1 MTDWSIIRCV
11 GARERSVADELRRGL
26 GLHSYHP
33 QEHTKIVRRSSS
45 GVGRVIDAS
54 RPLMPNYLFVL
65 GIEAGVW
72 RDIKSTKGVIGWV
85 TLAGSDEPA
94 SITDAELTAIREL
107 EREFNRAKVDTRRA
121 LCVGDRVKI
130 TKGPFMDI
138 ETLITSVRGAKV
150 EFMSP
155 MGKAT
160 VPAASVSLV
169 A

>member
-1 MTDWSIIRCV
+1 MIWNIIRVC
-11 GARERSVADELRRGL
+11 GTRERVVAGELHRGL
-26 GLHSYHP
+26 GLRTYYPLEVSKITRRARTI
-33 QEHTKIVRRSSS
+33 EHR
-45 GVGRVIDAS
+45 
-54 RPLMPNYLFVL
+54 RPLMPCYLFV
-65 GIEAGVW
+65 GHHDGMPW
-72 RDIKSTKGVIGWV
+72 RDIAATKGVIDWLTV
-85 TLAGSDEPA
+85 DDDVPA
-94 SITDAELTAIREL
+94 IVSDAEIDRIRGL
-107 EREFNRAKVDTRRA
+107 EREFNRAKVDTRRS

>member
-1 MTDWSIIRCV
+1 MGRGRQKAKDAKI
-11 GARERSVADELRRGL
+11 ARQLKYTN
-26 GLHSYHP
+26 H
-33 QEHTKIVRRSSS
+33 
-45 GVGRVIDAS
+45 
-54 RPLMPNYLFVL
+54 
-65 GIEAGVW
+65 
-72 RDIKSTKGVIGWV
+72 
-85 TLAGSDEPA
+85 GSD
-94 SITDAELTAIREL
+94 IRDL
-107 EREFNRAKVDTRRA
+107 EREFNRAKADTRRS
-121 LCVGDRVKI
+121 LSVGDRVKI

>member
-1 MTDWSIIRCV
+1 MTDWAIIRTV
-11 GARERSVADELRRGL
+11 GARERVVADELRRGL

-33 QEHTKIVRRSSS
+33 IERIKLQRA
-45 GVGRVIDAS
+45 GRAVEIKRA
-54 RPLMPNYLFVL
+54 LMPNYLFVL
-65 GIEAGVW
+65 GIECGVW
-72 RDIKSTKGVIGWV
+72 HDVKATRGVIGWV

-94 SITDAELTAIREL
+94 HVTDAELTTIRDL
-107 EREFNRAKVDTRRA
+107 EREFTRAKADTRRS
-121 LCVGDRVKI
+121 LSVGDRVKI

>member
-1 MTDWSIIRCV
+1 MTDWSIIRTV
-11 GARERSVADELRRGL
+11 GLRERPVADELRRGL

-33 QEHTKIVRRSSS
+33 VEKFTIQRAARTIEHK
-45 GVGRVIDAS
+45 

-94 SITDAELTAIREL
+94 SITDAELTAIRDL
-107 EREFNRAKVDTRRA
+107 ERAYNQAKVDTRRS

-130 TKGPFMDI
+130 TRGPFMDI
-138 ETLITSVRGAKV
+138 ETLLSAVKGRHV
-150 EFMSP
+150 EFMTP

-160 VPAASVSLV
+160 APVASVSLV

>member
-1 MTDWSIIRCV
+1 MSIWHVIRCV

-33 QEHTKIVRRSSS
+33 VEKFKVTRAARTIEHT
-45 GVGRVIDAS
+45 

-65 GIEAGVW
+65 GIEPGVW
-72 RDIKSTKGVIGWV
+72 RDIKATKGVIGWV

-94 SITDAELTAIREL
+94 HVTDAELTAIRDL

-130 TKGPFMDI
+130 TKGAFMDM
-138 ETLITSVRGAKV
+138 ETLLTTVTGREV
-150 EFMSP
+150 QFMTP
-155 MGKAT
+155 LGIARA
-160 VPAASVSLV
+160 PAASVSLV

>member
-1 MTDWSIIRCV
+1 MTDWAIIRTV
-11 GARERSVADELRRGL
+11 GARERVVADELKRGL

-33 QEHTKIVRRSSS
+33 VEKFKVTRAARTIEHK
-45 GVGRVIDAS
+45 

-65 GIEAGVW
+65 GIECGVW
-72 RDIKSTKGVIGWV
+72 HDVKATRGVIGWV

-94 SITDAELTAIREL
+94 HVTDAELTTIRDL
-107 EREFNRAKVDTRRA
+107 ERAFNRAKDDRRSRT

-138 ETLITSVRGAKV
+138 ETLLTAVKGSKV
-150 EFMSP
+150 EFRGP
-155 MGKAT
+155 WGKASA
-160 VPAASVSLV
+160 PAASVSLV

>member
-1 MTDWSIIRCV
+1 MTDWSIIRTV

-33 QEHTKIVRRSSS
+33 QERVKLQRSA
-45 GVGRVIDAS
+45 RTIEHK

-72 RDIKSTKGVIGWV
+72 RDIKSTKGVVGWV

-94 SITDAELTAIREL
+94 HLTDAELTTIRDL
-107 EREFNRAKVDTRRA
+107 ERAYNQAKVDTRRT

-130 TKGPFMDI
+130 TRGPFMDM
-138 ETLITSVRGAKV
+138 ETLLTAVKGSKV
-150 EFMSP
+150 EFRGP
-155 MGKAT
+155 WGKAT
-160 VPAASVSLV
+160 APIGSVSLV

>member
-1 MTDWSIIRCV
+1 
-11 GARERSVADELRRGL
+11 VADELRRGL

-33 QEHTKIVRRSSS
+33 QETIRLVRAARTIESQ
-45 GVGRVIDAS
+45 
-54 RPLMPNYLFVL
+54 RPLIPCYLFVH
-65 GIEAGVW
+65 GIERGVW
-72 RDIKSTKGVIGWV
+72 RDVKSTKGVIGWV
-85 TLAGSDEPA
+85 CLAGSDAPA
-94 SITDAELTAIREL
+94 SITDAERLKIIDL
-107 EREFNRAKVDTRRA
+107 EHAYNKSKYDPISRS

-160 VPAASVSLV
+160 VPAHSVSLV

>member
-1 MTDWSIIRCV
+1 MTDWAIIRTV
-11 GARERSVADELRRGL
+11 GARERVVADELRRGL

-33 QEHTKIVRRSSS
+33 IERIKLQRA
-45 GVGRVIDAS
+45 GRAVEIKRA
-54 RPLMPNYLFVL
+54 LMPNYLFVL
-65 GIEAGVW
+65 GIECGVW
-72 RDIKSTKGVIGWV
+72 RDVKATRGVIGWV
-85 TLAGSDEPA
+85 CLAGSDEPA
-94 SITDAELTAIREL
+94 SITDAELTTIRDL
-107 EREFNRAKVDTRRA
+107 EREFNRAKDDRRSRT

>member
-1 MTDWSIIRCV
+1 MSIWHVIRTV

-33 QEHTKIVRRSSS
+33 VEKFKLQRAARTIEHT
-45 GVGRVIDAS
+45 
-54 RPLMPNYLFVL
+54 RPLMPCYLFVL

-72 RDIKSTKGVIGWV
+72 RDIKATRGVIGWV

-94 SITDAELTAIREL
+94 RVTDAELTTIRDL
-107 EREFNRAKVDTRRA
+107 EREFNRAKDDRRKSRA

-130 TKGPFMDI
+130 TKGAFMDM
-138 ETLITSVRGAKV
+138 ETLLTAVRGSKV
-150 EFMSP
+150 EFQGP
-155 MGKAT
+155 WGKAT
-160 VPAASVSLV
+160 VPAHSVSLV

>member
-1 MTDWSIIRCV
+1 V

-33 QEHTKIVRRSSS
+33 QEKFRITRAARTIEHK
-45 GVGRVIDAS
+45 

-65 GIEAGVW
+65 GIEPGVW
-72 RDIKSTKGVIGWV
+72 HDIKSTKGVIGWV

-94 SITDAELTAIREL
+94 HVTDAELATIRDL
-107 EREFNRAKVDTRRA
+107 ERAYNAAKVDTRRS

-138 ETLITSVRGAKV
+138 ETLITQVRGAKV